1 MIRIFIGYDR
11 REAIGFQVLAHSI
24 ISRASEPVSITP
36 IALQNLGGLYQR
48 TADPLQST
56 EFSFSRFFA
65 PYLADY
71 AGWAI
76 FMDCDCLCQDDIAK
90 LWAERDSR
98 YAVQCVQHDHRPANT
113 TKFWGAKQTQY
124 EKKNWSSVML
134 MNAERCRALTP
145 HYVNTASG
153 LDLHRFRWLAD
164 ETEIGALPGRWN
176 HLVGYSDGA
185 LEDQSILHFTEGAP
199 YMDGFETGKRADIW
213 HREAASLRDGPGN
226 ARSE

>member
-11 REAIGFQVLAHSI
+11 REAVGFQVLAHSI
-24 ISRASEPVSITP
+24 ISRASEPFSITP
-36 IALQNLGGLYQR
+36 IALQNLGTLYQR
-48 TADPLQST
+48 KTDPLQST

-65 PYLADY
+65 PYLAGY
-71 AGWAI
+71 AGSAI
-76 FMDCDCLCQDDIAK
+76 FMDCDCLCLDDIAK
-90 LWAERDSR
+90 LWAERDSQ
-98 YAVQCVQHDHRPANT
+98 YAVQCVQHDHRPANA

-145 HYVNTASG
+145 EYVNTASG

-164 ETEIGALPGRWN
+164 ESEIGTLPTRWN
-176 HLVGYSDGA
+176 HLVGYSDDA

-199 YMDGFETGKRADIW
+199 YMAGFENGKWADAW
-213 HREAASLRDGPGN
+213 HREAASLRDASGD

>member
-11 REAIGFQVLAHSI
+11 REAVGFQVLAHSV

-36 IALQNLGGLYQR
+36 IALQNLGTLYQR
-48 TADPLQST
+48 EIDPLQST

-65 PYLADY
+65 PYLAGY

-76 FMDCDCLCQDDIAK
+76 FMDCDCLCLDDIAK
-90 LWAERDSR
+90 LWALRDSQ
-98 YAVQCVQHDHRPANT
+98 YAVQCVQHDHRPANA

-145 HYVNTASG
+145 DYVNSASG

-164 ETEIGALPGRWN
+164 ESEIGALPTRWN

-199 YMDGFETGKRADIW
+199 YMDGFESGQWADIW
-213 HREAASLRDGPGN
+213 RDEAASFSDNLGK
-226 ARSE
+226 ARLE